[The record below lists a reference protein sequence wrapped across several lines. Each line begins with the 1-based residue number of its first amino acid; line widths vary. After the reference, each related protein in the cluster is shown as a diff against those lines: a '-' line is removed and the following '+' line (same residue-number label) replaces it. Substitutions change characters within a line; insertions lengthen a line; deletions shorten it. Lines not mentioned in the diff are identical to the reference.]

1 MTHMRTSIEQAREM
15 ADRAQE
21 MADELLATAQALQSA
36 IDNGDSFGARDTIAK
51 MNRLEREMRALL
63 DEMRGRLICL

>member
-1 MTHMRTSIEQAREM
+1 MAHMRTSIEQAREM
-15 ADRAQE
+15 ANRAQE
-21 MADELLATAQALQSA
+21 MADELLTTAKVLQSA
-36 IDNGDSFGARDTIAK
+36 IDGGDSFGARNAISQ